1 MRNLIVLALMLL
13 LSVGTITAQTAKEIV
28 KERKALIKAS
38 RSELNDKASKAARK
52 EAKRLKKEGWTTAPG
67 ALPLEKQLDKS
78 YLMQYQFDENM
89 YPKYIIGEG
98 MSVGGNY
105 DAAKMQALELA
116 KQNLAGNIQT
126 EVAALANNS
135 VSNEQLTN
143 EQAATITKTISESK
157 SLIVQS
163 LGRTVIIVEAYRTLN
178 NKNKEV
184 LVRIAYSYEMAMQA
198 SQKAIIDELE
208 DEGDALREELDAVFS
223 QRILKK

>member
-1 MRNLIVLALMLL
+1 MKKLGLLALLPIVI
-13 LSVGTITAQTAKEIV
+13 SGCSTTSTITQERAKERQEV
-28 KERKALIKAS
+28 VETTL
-38 RSELNDKASKAARK
+38 SEVNRKASKAARD
-52 EAKRLKKEGWTTAPG
+52 EAKKLEKEGWQVAPG
-67 ALPLEKQLDKS
+67 ALPSL
-78 YLMQYQFDENM
+78 
-89 YPKYIIGEG
+89 YPKYIMGEAMSIGT
-98 MSVGGNY
+98 NY
-105 DAAKMQALELA
+105 DGAKMQALELA

-223 QRILKK
+223 QRILKQ